1 MRQGATRFRAAGAA
15 VLVLALAAGLAAP
28 AAAQTVEWPSYA
40 ADAAG
45 TKYSPL
51 DQIDAETVGDLE
63 IVWRQPVIPDAIRG
77 GDTSRGPVGSQTT
90 PLMAGGRLYFST
102 GLGTVAALE
111 PTTGEVLWNSG
122 PSDGVRVRQT
132 RGVAYWSDGDEARVL
147 ATLGPKLVSLDART
161 GERDAGFGESGEVDL
176 RLGLLRP
183 FPGFYW
189 NSAPV
194 IVNDVVVV
202 GSYVDDVTTN
212 QRVANKEAP
221 RGDVRGFDVRT
232 GERLWTFHT
241 IPRENEFG
249 VETWGADPVDD
260 RVSWEY
266 SGNTN
271 MWAHPTGDPELGHVY
286 LPLSTPT
293 NDYYGGHRPGDN
305 LFAESLVC
313 VDARTGERV
322 WHFQAVHHG
331 VWDYDFA
338 SSAVLVDVT
347 VDGRP
352 VKAVA
357 QPSKQA
363 FVYVFDRATGEPVW
377 PIEERPVP
385 GSDVPGERLS
395 PTQPFPTKPPPFE
408 LQGVTIDDL
417 IDFTPELRRE
427 ALEILDQYVW
437 GPMFTAPIVLDP
449 SPGAKKGT
457 IFSPGTAGGASWS
470 GAGFDPE
477 TGLLYVPSAYSHN
490 VVGLTPSEHPRADV
504 RLVRERYTPLV
515 GPRGLPMFKPPYGR
529 LTAIDLNRGEIA
541 WQVPNGEGPRDH
553 PALRGLDLPWL
564 GQGGRASVLV
574 TKSLVFLGEGGN
586 TGVATLPRWWNGP
599 GGKTFRAYD
608 KATGEVVWEMEL
620 PGGTTGAPMTY
631 MIDGRQFVVV
641 TVGWDDLGSELVA
654 LALPELRAAVVR
666 RLARF
671 AEPPPALS
679 MSAARPW

>member
-1 MRQGATRFRAAGAA
+1 MRHVATRIRPAA
-15 VLVLALAAGLAAP
+15 VAARVPALASALALGFASPGAP
-28 AAAQTVEWPSYA
+28 QTVEWPSYA
-40 ADAAG
+40 ADQAG
-45 TKYSPL
+45 TKYSRL
-51 DQIDAETVGDLE
+51 DQINAETVGDVE
-63 IVWRQPVIPDAIRG
+63 IVWRQPVIPDAIRD

-90 PLMAGGRLYFST
+90 PLMAGGMLYFST
-102 GLGTVAALE
+102 GLGTIAALE
-111 PTTGEVLWNSG
+111 PTTGDVLWNTG

-132 RGVAYWSDGDEARVL
+132 RGIAYWTDGEETRVI

-161 GERDAGFGESGEVDL
+161 GERDADFGETGEVDL
-176 RLGLLRP
+176 RLGLIRP
-183 FPGFYW
+183 FPNFYW

-194 IVNDVVVV
+194 IVNDVVVI
-202 GSYVDDVTTN
+202 GSYVEDITTN
-212 QRVANKEAP
+212 QRVANKESP

-232 GERLWTFHT
+232 GEHLWTFHT
-241 IPRENEFG
+241 IPLENEFG
-249 VETWGADPVDD
+249 VETWGVDPVDD

-271 MWAHPTGDPELGHVY
+271 MWAHPTGDPELGYVY

-313 VDARTGERV
+313 VDARTGERI
-322 WHFQAVHHG
+322 WHFQAIHHG

-385 GSDVPGERLS
+385 GSDVTGEQLS
-395 PTQPFPTKPPPFE
+395 ATQPFPTKPPPFE

-417 IDFTPELRRE
+417 IDFIPELRQE
-427 ALEILDQYVW
+427 AIEILDQYVW

-449 SPGAKKGT
+449 RPGAKKGT

-477 TGLLYVPSAYSHN
+477 TGMLYVPSAYSQN
-490 VVGLTPSEHPRADV
+490 VVALTPSRHPRADV
-504 RLVRERYTPLV
+504 RLVRQRYTPLI
-515 GPRGLPMFKPPYGR
+515 GPRGLSMFKPPYGR
-529 LTAIDLNRGEIA
+529 LTAIDLNAGDIA

-553 PALRGLDLPWL
+553 PALRNLDLPWL

-574 TKSLVFLGEGGN
+574 TRSLVFLGEGGN
-586 TGVATLPRWWNGP
+586 TGVATLPQWWNGP
-599 GGKTFRAYD
+599 GGKKFRAYD
-608 KATGEVVWEMEL
+608 KATGAVVWEIEL

-631 MIDGRQFVVV
+631 MVDGRQYIVA
-641 TVGWDDLGSELVA
+641 TVGWDDMGSELVA
-654 LALPELRAAVVR
+654 MALPE
-666 RLARF
+666 
-671 AEPPPALS
+671 
-679 MSAARPW
+679 

>member
-1 MRQGATRFRAAGAA
+1 MRQAAVRFRAAGA
-15 VLVLALAAGLAAP
+15 VVFVPALAAALAAP

-40 ADAAG
+40 ADQAG

-51 DQIDAETVGDLE
+51 DQIDAENVGGLE

-77 GDTSRGPVGSQTT
+77 GDTSRGPAGSQTT

-111 PTTGEVLWNSG
+111 PATGEVLWNSG

-132 RGVAYWSDGDEARVL
+132 RGVAYWTDGEEARVL

-194 IVNDVVVV
+194 VVNDVVVV

-271 MWAHPTGDPELGHVY
+271 MWAHPTGDPELGTVY

-313 VDARTGERV
+313 VDARTGERI

-385 GSDVPGERLS
+385 GSDVPGEQLS

-427 ALEILDQYVW
+427 AIEILDDYVW

-449 SPGAKKGT
+449 GPGAKKGT

-490 VVGLTPSEHPRADV
+490 VVALTPSEHPRADL
-504 RLVRERYTPLV
+504 RLVRERYTPLI

-529 LTAIDLNRGEIA
+529 LTAIDLNTGEIA

-631 MIDGRQFVVV
+631 LLDGRQYVVV
-641 TVGWDDLGSELVA
+641 TVGWDDVGSELVA
-654 LALPELRAAVVR
+654 LALPEL
-666 RLARF
+666 
-671 AEPPPALS
+671 
-679 MSAARPW
+679 

>member
-1 MRQGATRFRAAGAA
+1 MRQVATRFRPSGTTAHAPSSAEAGRRPSPTRFRPSGTAAF
-15 VLVLALAAGLAAP
+15 VLAPVLAAGVAAP

-51 DQIDAETVGDLE
+51 DQINAETVGDVE

-90 PLMAGGRLYFST
+90 PLMAGGLLYFST

-111 PTTGEVLWNSG
+111 PTTGEVVWNTG
-122 PSDGVRVRQT
+122 PGDGVRVRQT
-132 RGVAYWSDGDEARVL
+132 RGVAWWTDGEEARVV

-161 GERDAGFGESGEVDL
+161 GERDAGFGAAGEVDL
-176 RLGLLRP
+176 RLGLVRP

-202 GSYVDDVTTN
+202 GSYVEDITTN
-212 QRVANKEAP
+212 QRVAGKESP

-232 GERLWTFHT
+232 GEHLWTFHT
-241 IPRENEFG
+241 IPLENEFG
-249 VETWGADPVDD
+249 VETWGADPLDD

-271 MWAHPTGDPELGHVY
+271 MWAHPTGDPELGTVY

-313 VDARTGERV
+313 VDARTGERI

-338 SSAVLVDVT
+338 SSAVLADVT
-347 VDGRP
+347 VDGRRI
-352 VKAVA
+352 KAVA

-363 FVYVFDRATGEPVW
+363 FVYVFDRVTGEPVW

-385 GSDVPGERLS
+385 ASDVPGEQLS
-395 PTQPFPTKPPPFE
+395 PTQPFPSKPPPFE
-408 LQGVTIDDL
+408 LQGVTVDDL
-417 IDFTPELRRE
+417 IDFTPALRQE
-427 ALEILDQYVW
+427 ALEILDRYVW
-437 GPMFTAPIVLDP
+437 GPMFTPPIVLDP
-449 SPGAKKGT
+449 RPGAKKGT

-490 VVGLTPSEHPRADV
+490 VVALTPSQHPRADV

-515 GPRGLPMFKPPYGR
+515 GPRGLPLFKPPYGR
-529 LTAIDLNRGEIA
+529 LTAIDLNAGDVA

-599 GGKTFRAYD
+599 GGKKFRAYD
-608 KATGEVVWEMEL
+608 KATGEVVWEIEL

-631 MIDGRQFVVV
+631 MVDGRQYVVA
-641 TVGWDDLGSELVA
+641 TVGWDDAGSELVA
-654 LALPELRAAVVR
+654 LALPE
-666 RLARF
+666 
-671 AEPPPALS
+671 
-679 MSAARPW
+679 

>member
-1 MRQGATRFRAAGAA
+1 MRQAATRFRAAGAA
-15 VLVLALAAGLAAP
+15 VFALALAAGPAAP

-40 ADAAG
+40 ADPAG

-51 DQIDAETVGDLE
+51 DQIDAETVGGLE

-102 GLGTVAALE
+102 GLGTIAALE

-132 RGVAYWSDGDEARVL
+132 RGVAYWTDGEEARVV

-161 GERDAGFGESGEVDL
+161 GARDAGFGEAGEVDL

-194 IVNDVVVV
+194 IVNDVVVI
-202 GSYVDDVTTN
+202 GSYVDDITTN

-232 GERLWTFHT
+232 GEHLWTFHT

-271 MWAHPTGDPELGHVY
+271 MWAHPTGDPELGYVY

-322 WHFQAVHHG
+322 WHFQAIHHG

-385 GSDVPGERLS
+385 GSDVPGEQLS

-427 ALEILDQYVW
+427 AIEILDDYVW
-437 GPMFTAPIVLDP
+437 GPMFTAPTVLDP
-449 SPGAKKGT
+449 SPGGKRGT

-490 VVGLTPSEHPRADV
+490 VVALTPSEHPRADV

-515 GPRGLPMFKPPYGR
+515 GPRGLSMFKPPYGR
-529 LTAIDLNRGEIA
+529 LTAIDLNAGAIA

-553 PALRGLDLPWL
+553 PALRGLDLPRL

-586 TGVATLPRWWNGP
+586 TGVASLPQWWNGP

-608 KATGEVVWEMEL
+608 KATGAIVWEMEL

-631 MIDGRQFVVV
+631 QVDGRQYVVV
-641 TVGWDDLGSELVA
+641 TVGWDDMGSELVA
-654 LALPELRAAVVR
+654 LALPE
-666 RLARF
+666 
-671 AEPPPALS
+671 
-679 MSAARPW
+679 

>member
-1 MRQGATRFRAAGAA
+1 MRQVSARFRPAGVTTFALAA
-15 VLVLALAAGLAAP
+15 VLAAGVAAP

-40 ADAAG
+40 ADPAG

-51 DQIDAETVGDLE
+51 DQINAETVGDVE

-90 PLMAGGRLYFST
+90 PLMAGGLLYFST
-102 GLGTVAALE
+102 GLGTIAALE
-111 PTTGEVLWNSG
+111 PATGEVVWNTG

-132 RGVAYWSDGDEARVL
+132 RGVAYWTDGEEARVV

-161 GERDAGFGESGEVDL
+161 GERDAGFGEAGEVDL
-176 RLGLLRP
+176 RLGLVRP

-202 GSYVDDVTTN
+202 GSYVDDITTN
-212 QRVANKEAP
+212 QRVASKEAP

-241 IPRENEFG
+241 IPLENEFG

-271 MWAHPTGDPELGHVY
+271 MWAHPTGDPELGAVY

-313 VDARTGERV
+313 VDARTGERI

-338 SSAVLVDVT
+338 SSAVLADVT
-347 VDGRP
+347 VDGRRI
-352 VKAVA
+352 KAVA

-363 FVYVFDRATGEPVW
+363 FVYVFDRVTGEPVW

-385 GSDVPGERLS
+385 ASDVPGEQLS
-395 PTQPFPTKPPPFE
+395 PTQPFPAKPPPFE
-408 LQGVTIDDL
+408 LQGVTVDDL
-417 IDFTPELRRE
+417 IDFTPALRQE

-437 GPMFTAPIVLDP
+437 GPMFTPPIVLDP
-449 SPGAKKGT
+449 RPGAKKGT

-477 TGLLYVPSAYSHN
+477 TGLLYVPSAYSQN
-490 VVGLTPSEHPRADV
+490 VVALTPSQHPRADV

-529 LTAIDLNRGEIA
+529 LTAIDLNTGEIA

-553 PALRGLDLPWL
+553 PALRDLDLPWL

-599 GGKTFRAYD
+599 GGKKFRAYD
-608 KATGEVVWEMEL
+608 KATGEVVREIEL

-631 MIDGRQFVVV
+631 MVDGRQYVVA
-641 TVGWDDLGSELVA
+641 TVGWDDVGSELVA
-654 LALPELRAAVVR
+654 LALPE
-666 RLARF
+666 
-671 AEPPPALS
+671 
-679 MSAARPW
+679 

>member
-1 MRQGATRFRAAGAA
+1 MPHLAIRILQSGLSAGIL
-15 VLVLALAAGLAAP
+15 VWVLALGLDSS

-40 ADAAG
+40 ADQAG
-45 TKYSPL
+45 TKYSAL
-51 DQIDAETVGDLE
+51 DQINAANVGDVE
-63 IVWRQPVIPDAIRG
+63 IVWRQPVIPDAIRD
-77 GDTSRGPVGSQTT
+77 GDTTRGPVGSQTT
-90 PLMAGGRLYFST
+90 PLMAGGMLYFST
-102 GLGTVAALE
+102 GLGTIAALE
-111 PTTGEVLWNSG
+111 PTTGEVLWNTG

-132 RGVAYWSDGDEARVL
+132 RGIGYWTDGDEARII

-176 RLGLLRP
+176 RLGLIRP
-183 FPGFYW
+183 FPDFYW

-194 IVNDVVVV
+194 IVNDVVVI
-202 GSYVDDVTTN
+202 GSYVEDITTN
-212 QRVANKEAP
+212 QRVANKESP

-232 GERLWTFHT
+232 GEHLWTFHT
-241 IPRENEFG
+241 IPLENEFG
-249 VETWGADPVDD
+249 VETWGVDPVDD

-271 MWAHPTGDPELGHVY
+271 MWAHPTGDPELGYVY

-313 VDARTGERV
+313 VDARTGERI
-322 WHFQAVHHG
+322 WHFQAIHHG

-338 SSAVLVDVT
+338 SSAVLVDIT

-352 VKAVA
+352 IKAVA

-363 FVYVFDRATGEPVW
+363 FVYVLDRATGEPVW
-377 PIEERPVP
+377 PIEERAVP
-385 GSDVPGERLS
+385 GSDVPGEQLS

-427 ALEILDQYVW
+427 AIEILDRYVW

-449 SPGAKKGT
+449 NPGAKQGT

-477 TGLLYVPSAYSHN
+477 TGMLYVPSAYSQN
-490 VVGLTPSEHPRADV
+490 VVALTPSEHPRADV
-504 RLVRERYTPLV
+504 RLVRQRYTPLI
-515 GPRGLPMFKPPYGR
+515 GPRGLSMFKPPYGR
-529 LTAIDLNRGEIA
+529 LTAIDLNAGDIA

-553 PALRGLDLPWL
+553 PALRDLDLPWL

-586 TGVATLPRWWNGP
+586 TGVATLPQWWNGP
-599 GGKTFRAYD
+599 GGKVFRAYD
-608 KATGEVVWEMEL
+608 KATGEVVWEIEL

-631 MIDGRQFVVV
+631 MVDGRQYVIA
-641 TVGWDDLGSELVA
+641 TVGWDDMGSELVA
-654 LALPELRAAVVR
+654 MALPE
-666 RLARF
+666 
-671 AEPPPALS
+671 
-679 MSAARPW
+679 